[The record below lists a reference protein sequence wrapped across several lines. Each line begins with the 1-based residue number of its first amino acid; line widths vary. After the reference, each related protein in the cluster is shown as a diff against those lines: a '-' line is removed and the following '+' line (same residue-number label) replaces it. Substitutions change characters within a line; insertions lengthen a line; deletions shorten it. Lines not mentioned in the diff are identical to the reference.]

1 MRFFACYE
9 IDAIRKMEG
18 NTMNLESIRDKDNK
32 IRNNLSTAY
41 NDYKE
46 FEGRKYTGVRVGGA
60 HHWYYERGEWKEK
73 KVAPDKWEFTYA
85 TNKRRAWNAPDGSGV
100 PVGTEYHWYILAHQN
115 VRKLDANVYT
125 TSMDGL
131 KYKLAHKR
139 VGINRW
145 SLTENAQREQ
155 LIKILEEYVI
165 RLKRE
170 IVEEAATENLAP
182 LVTPSSE
189 TLSL

>member
-1 MRFFACYE
+1 MLAE
-9 IDAIRKMEG
+9 ENEE
-18 NTMNLESIRDKDNK
+18 NTMNIGFIRGKEHKIKNSI
-32 IRNNLSTAY
+32 SAAY

-46 FEGRKYTGVRVGGA
+46 FEGRKYTGMRVGGA
-60 HHWYYERGEWKEK
+60 HHWYYEKGEWKES
-73 KVAPDKWEFTYA
+73 KVAPDQWEFTYA
-85 TNKRRAWNAPDGSGV
+85 TNKRRAWNAPEGSGV

-115 VRKLDANVYT
+115 VRKLDANIYT
-125 TSMDGL
+125 TLMDGL

-145 SLTENAQREQ
+145 SLIENAQREQ
-155 LIKILEEYVI
+155 LIKILEGYVVQ
-165 RLKRE
+165 LKRE
-170 IVEEAATENLAP
+170 MVEEAATENFAP

>member
-1 MRFFACYE
+1 MR
-9 IDAIRKMEG
+9 MEG
-18 NTMNLESIRDKDNK
+18 NTMDLESIKEKEHK
-32 IRNNLSTAY
+32 ISKTRNNISTAY

-46 FEGRKYTGVRVGGA
+46 FEGRKYTGMRVGGV
-60 HHWYYERGEWKEK
+60 HHWYYENGEWKEK

-85 TNKRRAWNAPDGSGV
+85 TNKRRAWKAPEGSGA

-115 VRKLDANVYT
+115 VRKLDANIYT

-145 SLTENAQREQ
+145 SSTENAQREQ
-155 LIKILEEYVI
+155 VIKILEEYVVQ
-165 RLKRE
+165 LKRE
-170 IVEEAATENLAP
+170 MVDEATENFASIL
-182 LVTPSSE
+182 PSCSE
-189 TLSL
+189 TVSL